1 MTQDLS
7 SPFHNTGAAS
17 TYVCRSINYS
27 RLPLHAL
34 ADCKQWSWL
43 HDWQCPFHV
52 KRPDNLEIMTQI
64 IWLYWRANYSKWVS
78 NTKMETNLST
88 CPIGRQKNHLYIY
101 FPHLNKKLTG
111 IMWRYF
117 LRTAQVLNGGKLW
130 HPVLFRTFVWFHYI
144 HTFAKLQFGSNL
156 HNFANFMV

>member
-1 MTQDLS
+1 MYGDQLITQGSNCMPWL
-7 SPFHNTGAAS
+7 TAS
-17 TYVCRSINYS
+17 NEIGSTIAMPIPCQ
-27 RLPLHAL
+27 
-34 ADCKQWSWL
+34 KTWQSWN
-43 HDWQCPFHV
+43 HDA
-52 KRPDNLEIMTQI
+52 DNLTVLKGQ
-64 IWLYWRANYSKWVS
+64 LLQWVS

-111 IMWRYF
+111 IIWQYF

-144 HTFAKLQFGSNL
+144 YLLSQNYSLVPICIILLISWCKEEASTKIKKLFLYQP
-156 HNFANFMV
+156 